1 MAGEDDQIVI
11 AIEQDDDAGAGGKTE
26 PLRGEDGKFVAK
38 EPAEDLAAQFA
49 ELQAKS
55 QRDQQAIDTERR
67 RAVAAEQEAVR
78 ARQEATT
85 ARGEV
90 IDSQYG
96 TVESGLSAA
105 QDAAEAAEREYK
117 TAFEAG
123 DAAACA
129 KAQRSIARAEAT
141 ISRLTEAKSDL
152 ETRRAKAPTEADQV
166 RTEPQRPVAHDDPVE
181 AYVANRTPQTA
192 DWLRKHPEWVT
203 DQRKNAKLTAAHYD
217 ATGDGLQPDTPEYF
231 THIEKFI
238 GITKP
243 NGKAP
248 ETRTRRATVPAA
260 PVNGSGGG
268 MSGGGGREVV
278 LTRGE
283 ATVATDGTHVWNYDD
298 PSPQKKFRKGDP
310 IGVQEFARR
319 KLAMTQ
325 QGMYDKSYTEA

>member
-11 AIEQDDDAGAGGKTE
+11 EIEPGDDASGVKVEQPRGA
-26 PLRGEDGKFVAK
+26 DGQFIAK
-38 EPAEDLAAQFA
+38 EPADDLAAQFA
-49 ELQAKS
+49 DLQAQSK
-55 QRDQQAIDTERR
+55 RDQQAIDTERR
-67 RAVAAEQEAVR
+67 QRVAAEQDAIR

-105 QDAAEAAEREYK
+105 QEAADAAEREYK
-117 TAFEAG
+117 AAFEASDG
-123 DAAACA
+123 AAMA

-152 ETRRAKAPTEADQV
+152 ETRKAKAPIEAEQV
-166 RTEPQRPVAHDDPVE
+166 REQPRQRVSDDPVE

-217 ATGDGLQPDTPEYF
+217 ATGEGLNPDTPEYF

-243 NGKAP
+243 EP
-248 ETRTRRATVPAA
+248 RTRRATVPAA
-260 PVNGSGGG
+260 PVNGGGG
-268 MSGGGGREVV
+268 SAGSSSGAEVRLSQRE
-278 LTRGE
+278 
-283 ATVATDGTHVWNYDD
+283 AAAATDGTLIYNFDD
-298 PSPQKKFRKGDP
+298 PSPQKKFKKGDP
-310 IGVQEFARR
+310 IGLQEMARR
-319 KLAMTQ
+319 KLAMTK
-325 QGMYDKSYTEA
+325 QGLYDKSYTEA